1 MIGENFKGKTFFDG
15 IASLKTYLRTSTE
28 GIKGDECY
36 VPFLQSDY
44 AIVIF
49 EDSNPTNASAYE
61 PVLIQSLDLSV
72 LRNGFS
78 TSMDIWGLQSVNFN
92 AGNALTFSYLG
103 MPYLIPTT
111 RKIAANV
118 NNGDVY
124 TSIIHYFYAK
134 RFAQDGTLK
143 IKLKKDKMPSV
154 MIVNTKSNNIVYALY
169 NCAFSY
175 PTFEASP
182 QNNSIALYKTTVT
195 FSSYKEFLGDNLE
208 NLFTNDKGSIANLGT
223 LQ

>member
-1 MIGENFKGKTFFDG
+1 MSENFKGKKFFED
-15 IASLKTYLRTSTE
+15 INDLRKYIKTTTVS
-28 GIKGDECY
+28 IKGNECY

-49 EDSNPTNASAYE
+49 EDSKAINASDYE

-78 TSMDIWGLQSVNFN
+78 SSMDIWGLQTVNFSAN
-92 AGNALTFSYLG
+92 NALTFTYLG
-103 MPYLIPTT
+103 MPYRSNT
-111 RKIAANV
+111 
-118 NNGDVY
+118 GDVYYDGNNTQGTHY

-134 RFAQDGTLK
+134 RFTMDGTLR
-143 IKLKKDKMPSV
+143 LKRASDKMPAV
-154 MIVNTKSNNIVYALY
+154 MIVNTKSNNIIYALY
-169 NCAFSY
+169 NCTFSY

-195 FSSYKEFLGDNLE
+195 YSSYKEFLGDNLKMLYTHDN
-208 NLFTNDKGSIANLGT
+208 NLLANHQT
-223 LQ
+223 FE